1 MVCCK
6 KLPSAETTWP
16 PKYRRTGCD
25 HKARNELVALPA
37 AGIPDPATGP
47 DSGIAER
54 PSRSIEH
61 RSEGSGVGS
70 LTWGPTCWE
79 AWRRVRAGHWVL
91 TYQTDLSSILNRT
104 VYSGDGV
111 TTATSSTRA
120 LGSGQNSAMALARD
134 VVLERS
140 ETTTLP
146 GRRPRLRLV
155 GLASITVTFLA
166 ASAAPTPLYA
176 NYQKTWGF
184 SDLTT
189 TVVFGIYALAFLS
202 ALLVVGRLSDHIGR
216 RPMLLAGIAGQVLAL
231 GLFTDARSVATLVAA
246 RIVQGLAAGTAIG
259 AVGAGMLD
267 IDQTRGA
274 VANATAP
281 GLGTA
286 SGVLLSAFAVQWLPA
301 PTHLVYIVLAGV
313 LLVQAI
319 GVVLLPE
326 TSPMA
331 PGARSSLVPQIALPP
346 QTRKPLLA
354 AAPVLF
360 AVWAL
365 GGFYAS
371 LGPSLID
378 HLVGS
383 ASVIDAGLGLGILTG
398 VGALATYVLR
408 ARPADRVMLI
418 GTRALMAGV
427 VVVLLSLWAGSPPLF
442 FLGTAVAGIGFGAG
456 FQGGIRLV
464 APLAHPDQRAGV
476 LSVLFSISYVAL
488 GVPAVIAGV
497 AVVEG
502 GGLVATS
509 YAYGLAVIA
518 LAATATFNLVR
529 LQRTA
534 SPSTASLLTKECSR

>member
-1 MVCCK
+1 MSPTLDVAPCS
-6 KLPSAETTWP
+6 LPRS
-16 PKYRRTGCD
+16 
-25 HKARNELVALPA
+25 
-37 AGIPDPATGP
+37 GP
-47 DSGIAER
+47 DVDSKAE
-54 PSRSIEH
+54 PQWS
-61 RSEGSGVGS
+61 
-70 LTWGPTCWE
+70 W
-79 AWRRVRAGHWVL
+79 
-91 TYQTDLSSILNRT
+91 
-104 VYSGDGV
+104 
-111 TTATSSTRA
+111 
-120 LGSGQNSAMALARD
+120 
-134 VVLERS
+134 
-140 ETTTLP
+140 
-146 GRRPRLRLV
+146 RPRLRLV

-176 NYQKTWGF
+176 TYQKAWGF

-189 TVVFGIYALAFLS
+189 TVIFGIYALAFLS
-202 ALLVVGRLSDHIGR
+202 ALLVVGRLSDHSGR
-216 RPMLLAGIAGQVLAL
+216 RPVLLAGIAGQVLAL
-231 GLFTDARSVATLVAA
+231 AIFIDAHSVAALLAA

-267 IDQTRGA
+267 VDETRGA

-286 SGVLLSAFAVQWLPA
+286 SGALLSAFAVQWLPA
-301 PTHLVYIVLAGV
+301 PTHLVYVVLAGV
-313 LLVQAI
+313 LLVQAV

-326 TSPMA
+326 TSPRA
-331 PGARSSLVPQIALPP
+331 PGARSSLVPQLEVPA

-383 ASVIDAGLGLGILTG
+383 ASVIDAGLGLGVLTG
-398 VGALATYVLR
+398 VGALATYVFR

-427 VVVLLSLWAGSPPLF
+427 AVVLLSLWTSSPPLF
-442 FLGTAVAGIGFGAG
+442 FLGTAVAGVGFGAG

-488 GVPAVIAGV
+488 GVPAVMAGV
-497 AVVEG
+497 AVVQG
-502 GGLVATS
+502 AGLVATS
-509 YAYGLAVIA
+509 CVYGVAVIA
-518 LAATATFNLVR
+518 LAATATFNLNR
-529 LQRTA
+529 LQRAAT
-534 SPSTASLLTKECSR
+534 PSTKEDVR